1 MGTEG
6 REHRIIGAELIEEAV
21 GNDFRVYAFSQ
32 ALGRRQVEQTQRLV
46 KDAPLDLGGDVDLFV
61 VDGPKTVRKR
71 FRAEGDAQLGG
82 LVSEAFSGAA
92 DRAGASVLAV
102 Y

>member
-6 REHRIIGAELIEEAV
+6 REYRIIGAELIEEAV

-32 ALGRRQVEQTQRLV
+32 ALSRRQVEQAQRLV

-82 LVSEAFSGAA
+82 LIAEYISGAA